1 MAIIYSYPT
10 VQPTTDDLVLGT
22 DVNGTGQPTKNFLIS
37 DIISLIQG
45 GATGLGSTITANPS
59 AADANGANQ
68 SATNFINLSGT
79 GSVTFGSFATLGG
92 ITIQGTTGVG
102 FTNITS
108 TDFTGNLTGIV
119 KLGSSIA
126 GTANGAEGNN
136 VLGVT
141 QPAGTSNR
149 TLATTAFVA
158 SRVDPSVL
166 QYRGDATGPFDLN
179 LVTDDLQVSGT
190 TSEIEV
196 TAVAVNAGNIGNIVL
211 GFPAA
216 GVTLPDGSLATTQL
230 AADDST
236 KVATTA
242 FVRNYDDLQD
252 LDFSGTTGTGAVLLN
267 NQTLAISGT
276 ANQVVTAAAGQT
288 LTISLPTTVI
298 RNLQGNVTGILKDGS
313 SIETTVTGVTQTAGN
328 DSTRLAT
335 TKYVDN
341 ASGAKT
347 LDYAGDA
354 TGPFA
359 LNLSTDDL
367 EFNGDSNITVTA
379 AAVTGTKGIVTID
392 LDNDVTITGKMEAG
406 TLSDGTFSGSTGT
419 YTGGVSITSALF
431 VGPLTGNASTATAL
445 ADPGTIQ
452 LLSGSGLTEGV
463 ASGAST
469 YTDGGNLSITT
480 SLANTTVTSKTLLN
494 LPSFT
499 TSSIAATDTIN
510 QALAKLQGQI
520 NAAGG
525 GGALSYEGAWRAS
538 VTAVSNGAV
547 AGNVNLVIATADANL
562 VKGTIVEGAGITGTV
577 RINSITGTAVTL
589 DTAITIATGITLTM
603 SPPGG
608 AITGATAGTAA
619 SLTTPANK
627 LSGRFYICDTV
638 GKAEPNAAVPWAAAT
653 TPNEWAV
660 GDWVV
665 YISNGSQPDEW
676 QKLDQSNELFG
687 SGAANKIA
695 KWTASNTLG
704 TGLIEDDGTT
714 VTIGANGNLT
724 VLGDTILGDDATADT
739 ITLKGVTTLEAYAV
753 IEKGISLGNATNFG
767 TSGFVLTSAGGSGA
781 NAPTWTAIPATG
793 VTSVALTETGNALTI
808 TGSPITSSGTLNIA
822 GAGVAGS
829 DQYING
835 FLNLVDFPDL
845 DNYVDWKLQGD
856 SGTNQSI
863 IKQTI
868 VDFAGGTKISTA
880 VTTNA
885 TQKTLTI
892 NHAAQG
898 NTGATD
904 TQTLT
909 YGGTFAAISEVPVD
923 TTGHLTGQT
932 VKTFTMPTNPDF
944 VSSPNGST
952 VGTHGLVPAPVA
964 GSGSATY
971 FLNGTGAFS
980 VPTDLKG
987 IETINT
993 TSPIGGGGSS
1003 STVTITH
1010 DSVFG
1015 TSGSGTTGIFD
1026 SVTVDAKGHVI
1037 AGTNP
1042 GGSGGGIFSGDQ
1054 AIPAAANATLA
1065 FTLTRAATGT
1075 LIFDVFLTSETSNA
1089 TSQAMKF
1096 TVAHSYNTADPV
1108 FNKVIDTGLD
1118 GTTGFTV
1125 EFKNSNT
1132 GATGTS
1138 VICEI
1143 TSAGGVAQNIGYTVQ
1158 VGHDS
1163 TNALTFTPA
1172 ST

>member
-288 LTISLPTTVI
+288 LTISLPATVI

-660 GDWVV
+660 GDWVI

-909 YGGTFAAISEVPVD
+909 YGGTFAAISAVPVD

-1054 AIPAAANATLA
+1054 AIVTANPVLA
-1065 FTLTRAATGT
+1065 FTLNRATTGT
-1075 LIFDVFLTSETSNA
+1075 LMFDVWLTSETSTA
-1089 TSQAMKF
+1089 TSVAKKY
-1096 TVAHSYNTADPV
+1096 TVAHSNNATPVYN
-1108 FNKVIDTGLD
+1108 KIIDTGLD
-1118 GTTGFTV
+1118 G
-1125 EFKNSNT
+1125 SNDFLVT
-1132 GATGTS
+1132 FLNAGSGLS
-1138 VICEI
+1138 VTCNIQ
-1143 TSAGGVAQNIGYTVQ
+1143 AVGVAQNIGYTVQ

-1163 TNALTFTPA
+1163 TNALTFTAA
-1172 ST
+1172 S

>member
-288 LTISLPTTVI
+288 LTISLPATVI

-909 YGGTFAAISEVPVD
+909 YGGTFAAISAVPVD

-1054 AIPAAANATLA
+1054 AIVTANPVLA
-1065 FTLTRAATGT
+1065 FTLNRATTGT
-1075 LIFDVFLTSETSNA
+1075 LMFDVWLTSETSTA
-1089 TSQAMKF
+1089 TSVAKKY
-1096 TVAHSYNTADPV
+1096 TVAHSNNATPVYN
-1108 FNKVIDTGLD
+1108 KIIDTGLD
-1118 GTTGFTV
+1118 G
-1125 EFKNSNT
+1125 SNDFLVT
-1132 GATGTS
+1132 FLNAGSGLS
-1138 VICEI
+1138 VTCNIQ
-1143 TSAGGVAQNIGYTVQ
+1143 AVGVAQNIGYTVQ

-1163 TNALTFTPA
+1163 TNALTFTAA
-1172 ST
+1172 S

>member
-288 LTISLPTTVI
+288 LTISLPATVI

-909 YGGTFAAISEVPVD
+909 YGGTFAAISAVPVD

-987 IETINT
+987 IETVNT

-1003 STVTITH
+1003 ATVTITH

-1054 AIPAAANATLA
+1054 AIVTANPVLA
-1065 FTLTRAATGT
+1065 FTLNRATTGT
-1075 LIFDVFLTSETSNA
+1075 LMFDVWLTSETSTA
-1089 TSQAMKF
+1089 TSVAKKY
-1096 TVAHSYNTADPV
+1096 TVAHSNNATPVYN
-1108 FNKVIDTGLD
+1108 KIIDTGLD
-1118 GTTGFTV
+1118 G
-1125 EFKNSNT
+1125 SNDFLVT
-1132 GATGTS
+1132 FLNAGSGLS
-1138 VICEI
+1138 VTCNIQ
-1143 TSAGGVAQNIGYTVQ
+1143 AVGVAQNIGYTVQ

-1163 TNALTFTPA
+1163 TNALTFTAA
-1172 ST
+1172 S

>member
-288 LTISLPTTVI
+288 LTISLPATVI

-379 AAVTGTKGIVTID
+379 AVVNAGNKGIVTID
-392 LDNDVTITGKMEAG
+392 LDDAVTITGKMQAG

-562 VKGTIVEGAGITGTV
+562 VKGTVVEGAGITGTV

-909 YGGTFAAISEVPVD
+909 YGGTFAAISAVPVD

-1054 AIPAAANATLA
+1054 AIVTANPVLA
-1065 FTLTRAATGT
+1065 FTLNRATTGT
-1075 LIFDVFLTSETSNA
+1075 LMFDVWLTSETSTA
-1089 TSQAMKF
+1089 TSVAKKY
-1096 TVAHSYNTADPV
+1096 TVAHSNNATPVYN
-1108 FNKVIDTGLD
+1108 KIIDTGLD
-1118 GTTGFTV
+1118 G
-1125 EFKNSNT
+1125 SNDFLVT
-1132 GATGTS
+1132 FLNAGSGLS
-1138 VICEI
+1138 VTCNIQ
-1143 TSAGGVAQNIGYTVQ
+1143 AVGVAQNIGYTVQ

-1163 TNALTFTPA
+1163 TNALTFTAA
-1172 ST
+1172 S